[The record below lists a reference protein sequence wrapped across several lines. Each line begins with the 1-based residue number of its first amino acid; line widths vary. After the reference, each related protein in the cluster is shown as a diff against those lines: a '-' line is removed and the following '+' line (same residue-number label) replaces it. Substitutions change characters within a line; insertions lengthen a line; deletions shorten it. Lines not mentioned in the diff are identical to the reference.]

1 MKKYY
6 KIVLTLCLLM
16 VVVISNSIATS
27 TSYSVNLEP
36 SLLPTT
42 AANGT
47 KSNSSDQNATNI
59 INYMGGDYYRANA
72 WIDDERGS
80 KAADTVRTY
89 YGNGT
94 HTMPYNRKVRAGEYL
109 KLRMSNVDWTYVR
122 VRVEGYVNFK

>member
-27 TSYSVNLEP
+27 ASYSINLEP

-42 AANGT
+42 AANGS
-47 KSNSSDQNATNI
+47 KSTSSDQNATNI
-59 INYMGGDYYRANA
+59 INYMGGNYTEANA
-72 WIDDERGS
+72 WIDDANGS
-80 KAADTVRTY
+80 KAANTVRMY

-94 HTMPYNRKVRAGEYL
+94 HTMPYNRTVRAGESL
-109 KLRMSNVDWTYVR
+109 KLRMSNATWTHVR

>member
-27 TSYSVNLEP
+27 ASYAINLER
-36 SLLPTT
+36 SLLPST
-42 AANGT
+42 AVNGT
-47 KSNSSDQNATNI
+47 KSSSSDQNATNI
-59 INYMGGDYYRANA
+59 INYMGGSYNEANA
-72 WIDDERGS
+72 WIDDVSGS
-80 KAADTVRTY
+80 KAANTVRMY

-94 HTMPYNRKVRAGEYL
+94 HTMPYNRTVRAGESL
-109 KLRMSNVDWTYVR
+109 KLRMSNATWTHVR